1 MFADLDESIRDLLV
15 QRGNL
20 NAGEVDIAFDMPTR
34 DWAAG
39 MARPTVNVYLYD
51 LRQNFELRNP
61 SAWQV
66 RRGDNNTAVKSRPDV
81 RIDVAYSITAF
92 ANAVEDEHRLLG
104 RVLVTLLQHP
114 IIPEDLLRGEVA
126 GQEIRT
132 AIGHPSK
139 IFQSP
144 ADYWGSLDS
153 DIRPSLDYR
162 LTVSVDV
169 SQEITVGLALT
180 SIFKLGQIDETTGKA
195 ELFDLPLQFGG
206 RIHERDNAEAGIEG
220 VAVTLLERALDT
232 VTDDEG
238 RYTFHGVPPGEY
250 TLIVTAPGME
260 ERRER
265 IEVPSNQ
272 YDVGL

>member
-61 SAWQV
+61 SAWRV

-81 RIDVAYSITAF
+81 RVDVAYSITAF

-114 IIPEDLLRGEVA
+114 VIPEDLLRGEVA

-144 ADYWGSLDS
+144 ADYWGSLDG

-162 LTVSVDV
+162 LTISVDI

-180 SIFKLGQIDETTGKA
+180 SMFKLGQIDKTTGKA

-220 VAVTLLERALDT
+220 VSVTLLERALDA

-250 TLIVTAPGME
+250 TLIITAPGME

>member
-1 MFADLDESIRDLLV
+1 MFADLDEIIRDLLV

-20 NAGEVDIAFDMPTR
+20 NSGEVDIAFDLPTR

-51 LRQNFELRNP
+51 MRQNFELRNP
-61 SAWQV
+61 SGWQV
-66 RRGDNNTAVKSRPDV
+66 RRGPNNTAIKAKPDV
-81 RIDVAYSITAF
+81 RMDVAYSITAF

-104 RVLVTLLQHP
+104 RVLITLLQHP

-132 AIGHPSK
+132 AVGHPSK
-139 IFQSP
+139 FLQSP
-144 ADYWGSLDS
+144 ADYWGALDS

-162 LTVSVDV
+162 LTISIDIN
-169 SQEITVGLALT
+169 QEISVGLALT
-180 SIFKLGQIDETTGKA
+180 SIFKLGQIDEAAGET

-206 RIHERDNAEAGIEG
+206 RIHERDSAEAGIEG

-238 RYTFHGVPPGEY
+238 RYTFRGVPPGEY
-250 TLIVTAPGME
+250 TLIIRAPGME

-265 IEVPSNQ
+265 IEVPANQ

>member
-1 MFADLDESIRDLLV
+1 MFADLDETIRDLLV

-20 NAGEVDIAFDMPTR
+20 NSGEVDIAFDLPTR

-39 MARPTVNVYLYD
+39 MGRPTVNVYLYD

-66 RRGDNNTAVKSRPDV
+66 RAGPNNTAVKSRPDA
-81 RIDVAYSITAF
+81 RMDVAYSITAF

-114 IIPEDLLRGEVA
+114 IIPEDLLRGELV

-139 IFQSP
+139 ILQSP

-162 LTVSVDV
+162 LTISVDV
-169 SQEITVGLALT
+169 SQEISVGLALT

-195 ELFDLPLQFGG
+195 DVYDLPLQFGG
-206 RIHERDNAEAGIEG
+206 RIHERDDAEAGIEG

-232 VTDDEG
+232 ITDGYG

-265 IEVPSNQ
+265 IEVPGNK

>member
-162 LTVSVDV
+162 LTVRVDV

-260 ERRER
+260 ERRES

>member
-15 QRGNL
+15 QRGSL
-20 NAGEVDIAFDMPTR
+20 NSGEVDIAFEMPTR
-34 DWAAG
+34 EWAAG
-39 MARPTVNVYLYD
+39 MARPTVNVYMYD

-61 SAWQV
+61 SPWQV
-66 RRGDNNTAVKSRPDV
+66 RGGPDNSAIKSRPDV
-81 RIDVAYSITAF
+81 RIDVAYNITAF

-104 RVLVTLLQHP
+104 RVLVTLLQNP
-114 IIPEDLLRGEVA
+114 IIPEDLLSGEVA

-132 AIGHPSK
+132 TVGHPSK
-139 IFQSP
+139 VLQSP
-144 ADYWGSLDS
+144 ADYWGSLDG

-180 SIFKLGQIDETTGKA
+180 SIFKLGQTDETTGKA

-250 TLIVTAPGME
+250 TLIVNAPGME

-265 IEVPSNQ
+265 IEVPGNQ